1 MKVGELSYDTRSRE
15 PNTIIVA
22 TLDASIGQTNK
33 HSVCQ
38 VTLWDVI
45 TGVFFFIMVHNL
57 SCSVHVQIK
66 SQIKR

>member
-45 TGVFFFIMVHNL
+45 TGVFFFYHGPQPVLLCACANKV
-57 SCSVHVQIK
+57 SN
-66 SQIKR
+66 